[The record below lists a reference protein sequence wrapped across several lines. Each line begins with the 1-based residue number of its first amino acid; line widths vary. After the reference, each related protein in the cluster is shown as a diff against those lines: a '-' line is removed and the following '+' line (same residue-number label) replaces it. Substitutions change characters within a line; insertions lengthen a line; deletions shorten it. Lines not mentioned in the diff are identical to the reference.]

1 MTEVTLK
8 GGFMRVLLILVLTGC
23 LAACSQNTRGGGS
36 TFTAVAARNTVDLA
50 SADGAVFLQ
59 SAHTGFMDAGALTVS
74 APPPQRN
81 RRRWGFGRAHN
92 GHQPEIGD
100 ARTSGAIHV
109 AHAATG
115 ADHPTRPKAHEK
127 VPHMTIR
134 PRNARTTRS
143 LRGAF
148 EAAYDTNPTLNQA
161 RSDVRAADEDV
172 AIARSRNR
180 PTISASVSQ
189 SLSSERNFNFPTG
202 NGGSATSTDDR
213 TPATLQLDVRQPLFE
228 GFRTRNLTRQAEA
241 TVRAERERL
250 RGTEQD
256 VLLATALSFV
266 ELRRFRGGVRFR
278 TMEVSFLREQVDAAA
293 ARQEFGEGTRTD
305 IDQARARLAEA
316 QALLANEEAGLAAAR
331 AEFERQTNLKPEQVR
346 GDVDIVALI
355 PRTLADALHRGAS
368 NSPDIQAAIH
378 DVDAAQFNVK
388 ATEGQLLPSLSLDG
402 QVAAAIG
409 EDTAS
414 RTEAA
419 EIGLTLTIPIYQG
432 GQVAAQTRQ
441 AKEQLG
447 SARIGVDIE
456 RNDTR
461 STVLTNWQT
470 IQTSKSAIV
479 AANAS
484 VQAGSSALDGV
495 LEELRV
501 GQRTTIDVLNAQRD
515 LVRAEISKLNAIRD
529 RDQAAYTLLRAIGGL
544 EVHMLALSV
553 QEYDPNAHYAAVKY
567 KWGGLRTPDGR

>member
-1 MTEVTLK
+1 
-8 GGFMRVLLILVLTGC
+8 MRVLLILVLTGL
-23 LAACSQNTRGGGS
+23 LAACSQSTRSNSGN
-36 TFTAVAARNTVDLA
+36 FTAVAARNTVDLA

-59 SAHTGFMDAGALTVS
+59 SAHTGFMEAAPLTVA
-74 APPPQRN
+74 APPAQKKK
-81 RRRWGFGRAHN
+81 RRWGFGRARN
-92 GHQPEIGD
+92 GHQPEIGNG
-100 ARTSGAIHV
+100 RTSGPIQV
-109 AHAATG
+109 AHGVPVAGHPAQAT
-115 ADHPTRPKAHEK
+115 AHRD
-127 VPHMTIR
+127 VPHITIR
-134 PRNARTTRS
+134 PRNSRTTRS

-148 EAAYDTNPTLNQA
+148 ESAYDTNPTLNQA

-180 PTISASVSQ
+180 PTISATVSQ
-189 SLSSERNFNFPTG
+189 SLASERNFNFPTG
-202 NGGSATSTDDR
+202 SGGSATTTDDR
-213 TPATLQLDVRQPLFE
+213 TPTTLQLDVSQPLFE

-256 VLLATALSFV
+256 VLLATALAFV

-278 TMEVSFLREQVDAAA
+278 TTEVAFLREQVEAAA

-305 IDQARARLAEA
+305 IDQARARLAET

-331 AEFERQTNLKPEQVR
+331 AEFERQTNLKPERVR

-409 EDTAS
+409 SDTPS
-414 RTEAA
+414 RTETA

-461 STVLTNWQT
+461 STILTNWQT
-470 IQTSKSAIV
+470 IQTSKAAIV

-484 VQAGSSALDGV
+484 VQAANSALAGV

-529 RDQAAYTLLRAIGGL
+529 RDEAAYNLLRAIGGL
-544 EVHMLALSV
+544 EVHMLGLSV
-553 QEYDPNAHYAAVKY
+553 QEYDPNEHYAAVKN